1 MVVGDHQAHIRSKV
15 VVTVPVFARAGNDQ
29 IAAQT
34 QQRFK
39 HHHKGHL
46 AAALHL
52 PVGNQGLIVDEPASV
67 PYPCR
72 LALIGEI
79 LRYGHA
85 VGQAEFLVIP
95 EPEGLHPQK
104 AAAEFKQAVHKP
116 QRVSGGEQKRI
127 VVNLQAEAFREKIA
141 VFGKADGIA
150 GGVGFGKHGLHIPVQ
165 GGDGIL
171 NRFCRFTGNDRTV
184 AVENHKSTSL
194 LKKGLVRKANGLA
207 LSVKACRLCQLPQSG
222 SLWQSTQASSLCQGL
237 SLWERWICAAKT
249 ERAST
254 LKKRSS
260 PL

>member
-1 MVVGDHQAHIRSKV
+1 MVVGDHQPHIRSKV
-15 VVTVPVFARAGNDQ
+15 VVTVSIFTGAGDDQ

-52 PVGNQGLIVDEPASV
+52 PVGDQGLIVDEPAPV
-67 PYPCR
+67 PYPGR

-95 EPEGLHPQK
+95 EPERLHPQK
-104 AAAEFKQAVHKP
+104 AAAELKQAVHKP

-127 VVNLQAEAFREKIA
+127 VVYLQAEAFREKIA

-194 LKKGLVRKANGLA
+194 LKKGLVHKLPQSRH
-207 LSVKACRLCQLPQSG
+207 SPCQLPRRG
-222 SLWQSTQASSLCQGL
+222 SLWHGGNVSRFAKGPIPKGAVAGGDWGSSATAPYKC
-237 SLWERWICAAKT
+237 
-249 ERAST
+249 
-254 LKKRSS
+254 
-260 PL
+260 